1 MTSLTGYRTFIVAF
15 FTLLAGIA
23 ARWGIGFDPA
33 AVADAAIIGIPLIM
47 AFMRLFTHTPAAA
60 SEPKPMVIGQDAHGE
75 PIVARTPQGQDTIV
89 QVEAHLGAR
98 APMVLTPVAGTIE
111 SVASTARPREAVI
124 VQTAVLEPQAGLA
137 QSQSR

>member
-15 FTLLAGIA
+15 LTLLAGIA
-23 ARWGIGFDPA
+23 ARWGFQFDPA
-33 AVADAAIIGIPLIM
+33 AVADAAIIITPILM
-47 AFMRLFTHTPAAA
+47 AFMRLLTHTPAAA
-60 SEPKPMVIGQDAHGE
+60 SEPKPMVIGEDAHGE

-111 SVASTARPREAVI
+111 SVASSARPREAVI
-124 VQTAVLEPQAGLA
+124 VQTAVLEPQTT